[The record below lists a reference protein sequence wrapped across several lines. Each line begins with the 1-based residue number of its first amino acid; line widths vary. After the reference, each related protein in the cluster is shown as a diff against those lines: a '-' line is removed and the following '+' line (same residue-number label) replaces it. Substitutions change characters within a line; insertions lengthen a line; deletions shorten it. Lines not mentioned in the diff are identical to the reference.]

1 MLFAIMNGVKTRL
14 DNLAA
19 RLSAEE
25 AAGDGA
31 AMAQTIKEM
40 EEIAEGRN
48 ELVKSQPLCQLR
60 LMVSTFGT
68 LVLTVN
74 QGLLCES
81 LMFICTFFLKH
92 LTKEKKEGRDV
103 ALQIRTIEAL
113 KTMLQARAEKPLV
126 VTIAVDGGPGQ
137 RRAAGA
143 QPRRH
148 GARPQGCDDMRDAR
162 RCARGS
168 RGAAVPARYHGPRRE
183 PTLSARRARA

>member
-1 MLFAIMNGVKTRL
+1 MLFAIMNGVKTRM

-60 LMVSTFGT
+60 LKVSTCGT
-68 LVLTVN
+68 LAMTIK

-81 LMFICTFFLKH
+81 LMF
-92 LTKEKKEGRDV
+92 V
-103 ALQIRTIEAL
+103 
-113 KTMLQARAEKPLV
+113 
-126 VTIAVDGGPGQ
+126 
-137 RRAAGA
+137 
-143 QPRRH
+143 
-148 GARPQGCDDMRDAR
+148 
-162 RCARGS
+162 
-168 RGAAVPARYHGPRRE
+168 
-183 PTLSARRARA
+183 